1 MNYLLIACDV
11 FKDAIEEIISKTSYQ
26 ITPVYLKLE
35 AHLDPQKLHQDL
47 QNMIDQADKEPYHM
61 ILLAYGL
68 CGNATNGIT
77 ARSIPIVIPKAH
89 DCCTLF
95 LGSVDKFLEHFG
107 ENLSASWTSSS
118 YLAKS
123 YNGMYSGN
131 IEHSL
136 SYFGLS
142 EEFAELVKEYGE
154 DNAQY
159 LWDTLGSKE
168 EHNKNIFYIATGAP
182 DDQANIEK
190 LKKEAQE
197 KGQEFRLIT
206 GDLGL
211 IKGLLAE
218 KWNDEYLLIR
228 PGERISATNDLET
241 VIKVE
246 KTPNVEKKVQNR

>member
-1 MNYLLIACDV
+1 
-11 FKDAIEEIISKTSYQ
+11 
-26 ITPVYLKLE
+26 
-35 AHLDPQKLHQDL
+35 
-47 QNMIDQADKEPYHM
+47 M

-68 CGNATNGIT
+68 CGNAINRIT

-95 LGSVDKFLEHFG
+95 LGSISNFLEHFG

-131 IEHSL
+131 VEHSL

-142 EEFAELVKEYGE
+142 EEFADLVKQYGE

-159 LWDTLGSKE
+159 LWDTLRSKDQ
-168 EHNKNIFYIATGAP
+168 HNSNLFYIATGAP
-182 DDQANIEK
+182 DDEANIEK
-190 LKKEAQE
+190 LKEEAKE

-211 IKGLLAE
+211 IDGLFAD
-218 KWNDEYLLIR
+218 KWGDEYLLVS
-228 PGERISATNDLET
+228 PGESILATNDLHT
-241 VIKVE
+241 VVKVE
-246 KTPNVEKKVQNR
+246 KTPNVEKKVQNL